1 MIEEII
7 TRQIQPETQLVIVL
21 DRTQW
26 KANNVL
32 MVSVVYRKR
41 ALPIFW
47 VLLEKD
53 GSSNLAE
60 QQKVLRPVIRLLKK
74 YKLVIIGDREFHSV
88 ELASWLQG
96 QSISFVFRQK
106 QKTTFREK
114 RQKFQPLSSIPIY
127 PGIRIFYTNIN
138 LTQTPGFGRFN
149 LAVYWKRK
157 YRSKQEDEAWY
168 LLTNLPDL
176 KTATKIYAQRFGI
189 EAMFRDCKTGGY
201 NLEGSQANPDKL
213 VRLILLIAL
222 AMTSAWLQG
231 QRTQFQ
237 RQQQYVCRSQE
248 KGRTHKRHSSFWI
261 GLYGQNWIFAFNEC
275 QLWVEELIGS
285 IRNKQGFY
293 RQGLRAMTLIQQAL

>member
-1 MIEEII
+1 M
-7 TRQIQPETQLVIVL
+7 R
-21 DRTQW
+21 
-26 KANNVL
+26 
-32 MVSVVYRKR
+32 R
-41 ALPIFW
+41 A
-47 VLLEKD
+47 
-53 GSSNLAE
+53 
-60 QQKVLRPVIRLLKK
+60 
-74 YKLVIIGDREFHSV
+74 
-88 ELASWLQG
+88 
-96 QSISFVFRQK
+96 
-106 QKTTFREK
+106 
-114 RQKFQPLSSIPIY
+114 
-127 PGIRIFYTNIN
+127 
-138 LTQTPGFGRFN
+138 
-149 LAVYWKRK
+149 
-157 YRSKQEDEAWY
+157 
-168 LLTNLPDL
+168 
-176 KTATKIYAQRFGI
+176 
-189 EAMFRDCKTGGY
+189 FRDCKTGGY